1 MSDIEN
7 LLKKVGPI
15 WTPTLE
21 PPELGTV
28 PLDAGRMSGEEL
40 SSWLGKCSAW
50 LSYAYSQLGLS
61 EAQKSL
67 VQRRF
72 SRIVNELIV
81 TKQVKQRT
89 YELQVAEVLAG
100 NKDLVVLQEEI
111 ADLDGRI
118 MLWSRMVKAYETYQH
133 LFFDERD
140 RRKWSREQ

>member
-1 MSDIEN
+1 MSDIEG
-7 LLKKVGPI
+7 LLQKVGPI

-50 LSYAYSQLGLS
+50 LSYAYSQLGLT

-89 YELQVAEVLAG
+89 YELQVAEAMTG
-100 NKDLVVLQEEI
+100 SKDLVVLQEEVT
-111 ADLDGRI
+111 DLDAKI
-118 MLWSRMVKAYETYQH
+118 ALWSRMVKAYETYLH

-140 RRKWSREQ
+140 VRKWRKD